1 MKIIL
6 TFLITLFT
14 LIAEETYT
22 KGKID
27 MHGGSQ
33 EGYYNNYTNKK
44 YKGFTNSKIGMSKFL
59 DKNTSKDLNKT
70 VK

>member
-1 MKIIL
+1 MKIVLI
-6 TFLITLFT
+6 FLVTLVS

-22 KGKID
+22 QGKID
-27 MHGGSQ
+27 MHGGDNS
-33 EGYYNNYTNKK
+33 YNDYTNKN
-44 YKGFTNSKIGMSKFL
+44 YKGFSNSRIDMSKFL